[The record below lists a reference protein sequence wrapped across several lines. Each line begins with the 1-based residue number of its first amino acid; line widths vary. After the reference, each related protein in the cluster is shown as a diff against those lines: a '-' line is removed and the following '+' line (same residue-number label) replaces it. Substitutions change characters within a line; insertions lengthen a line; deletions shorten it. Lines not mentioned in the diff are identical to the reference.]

1 SDTIRS
7 CRAEEMDLALLFL
20 DLDFFKRVNDTHGH
34 LAGSQVL
41 RETGHLLR
49 QRVAKHQ
56 GIPARYGGD
65 EFVLLLPGAD
75 VEKAIDVA
83 EDIRAE
89 IVAKTFCDGPGEI
102 QPFPLHLKGLT
113 CSIGVA
119 TMKSH
124 LADDLTLEEM
134 KSALLRLA
142 DTAMYV
148 AKETG
153 RNRTA
158 TAGQPIRRRPPNPI
172 R

>member
-1 SDTIRS
+1 LPGSDVGTAIDI
-7 CRAEEMDLALLFL
+7 AEEIRTAIL
-20 DLDFFKRVNDTHGH
+20 DK
-34 LAGSQVL
+34 S
-41 RETGHLLR
+41 
-49 QRVAKHQ
+49 
-56 GIPARYGGD
+56 
-65 EFVLLLPGAD
+65 
-75 VEKAIDVA
+75 
-83 EDIRAE
+83 
-89 IVAKTFCDGPGEI
+89 FCDGPGEI
-102 QPFPLHLKGLT
+102 QPDPLHLKGLT

-119 TMKSH
+119 TLKGH
-124 LADDLTLEEM
+124 LADDLSPEEM